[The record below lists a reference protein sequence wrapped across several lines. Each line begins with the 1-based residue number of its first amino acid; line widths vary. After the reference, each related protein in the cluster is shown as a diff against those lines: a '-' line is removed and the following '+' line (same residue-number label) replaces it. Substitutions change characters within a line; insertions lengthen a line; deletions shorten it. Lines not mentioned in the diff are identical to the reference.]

1 MEEKITKEEI
11 KKLQEKDLMF
21 INIPGRMGDISCTL
35 VINDNEKY
43 VFYKIDNM
51 YKYMDI
57 LCEIFPI
64 WNNDVMNYEKG
75 LNTSKY
81 KFLDMGM
88 GNYLCIDKEIYDKY
102 ITYLLELS
110 QKNDL
115 NYQPSINYKIWKK
128 AINNMINN

>member
-1 MEEKITKEEI
+1 
-11 KKLQEKDLMF
+11 MF

-75 LNTSKY
+75 LDTSKY